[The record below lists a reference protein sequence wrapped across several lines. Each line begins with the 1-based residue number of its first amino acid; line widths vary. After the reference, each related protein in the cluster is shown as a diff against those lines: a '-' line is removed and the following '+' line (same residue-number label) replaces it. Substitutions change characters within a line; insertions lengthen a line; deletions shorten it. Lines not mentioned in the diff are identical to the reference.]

1 MRHLRNVRPGRG
13 FTTNDHRD
21 SKLLMTRPLAASVPA
36 AALLLLTLSP
46 LSSAA
51 DRIWQKTGGRPIVA
65 DSIVSDHFDELK
77 YKKGSNELKLSA
89 DRVRTIDYG
98 DAPESWDLAFDR
110 RDEGDYEN
118 AASLFKAAMAESG
131 VRGWIK
137 LHGAFELAE
146 TYRLWGASDT
156 SKFTDAV
163 KQYDA
168 ALSKGAKAR
177 IRPEILF
184 GRARANLGA
193 ANLDAGLKDLD
204 TLVKE
209 ALDNKYGV
217 TWELR
222 GMHEKA
228 QALDE
233 AGKASE
239 AKNAYSNLEKSSR
252 SFAGQDKLSEDER
265 QLAAEMAGLSRL
277 AQGRVLIRDG
287 KATQAE
293 SFFDRIVKDDKE
305 VSAVRA
311 AALVG
316 KGEALAGQKKLKEA
330 QLEFARVRVQYFGAG
345 EAVAEATY
353 QLGLLAREL
362 GAAEPKGSKL
372 AQDYFL
378 EVVQKH
384 SDSKWAQKAQKEL
397 N

>member
-1 MRHLRNVRPGRG
+1 MRHLCNVRPGRG
-13 FTTNDHRD
+13 FKTTDQD
-21 SKLLMTRPLAASVPA
+21 PKQLMTRLHVAAVPA
-36 AALLLLTLSP
+36 AALLFIALSP

-77 YKKGSNELKLSA
+77 YKKGSNELKLSG
-89 DRVRTIDYG
+89 DRVRAIDYG
-98 DAPESWDLAFDR
+98 DAPESYELAFDR
-110 RDEGDYEN
+110 RDEADYEN

-146 TYRLWGASDT
+146 TYRLWGARDA
-156 SKFTDAV
+156 SKYTESV

-168 ALSKGAKAR
+168 ALAKAAKAR
-177 IRPEILF
+177 LRPEILF

-193 ANLDAGLKDLD
+193 ANLDAGLADLD
-204 TLVKE
+204 MLVKE
-209 ALDNKYGV
+209 ALTNKYGV

-239 AKNAYSNLEKSSR
+239 AKNAYSNLEKSAR
-252 SFAGQDKLSEDER
+252 SFAGQDTLSPEER
-265 QLAAEMAGLSRL
+265 QLADEMAGLSRL

-305 VSAVRA
+305 VAPVRA

-316 KGEALAGQKKLKEA
+316 KGEALVGQKKLKEA
-330 QLEFARVRVQYFGAG
+330 QLEFARVRIHYFGAD

-372 AQDYFL
+372 AQDYFM